1 MKQREAELARL
12 KAPPQPAGSV
22 AQAMSLRERLKK
34 LQAADAQRSAGGGP
48 LATQPSGA
56 SEVCRSPSA
65 LGFTL

>member
-1 MKQREAELARL
+1 VKQREAELARL

-34 LQAADAQRSAGGGP
+34 LQAADAQRSAGGGA

-56 SEVCRSPSA
+56 SEVWRSASG
-65 LGFTL
+65 LGLRV

>member
-1 MKQREAELARL
+1 MQAGVKQREAELTRL

-34 LQAADAQRSAGGGP
+34 LQAADAQRSAGSGS

-56 SEVCRSPSA
+56 SEVRLS
-65 LGFTL
+65 GFRD